1 MSYRIL
7 SFVFLSLLGAL
18 SVRAQVPS
26 PITFELGPRVGY
38 DIGGDVEKTFVGAD
52 ARLGIMALPIDFQA
66 TFDYYF
72 MEENTTFWQLS
83 LNALLSFGPGVLFTP
98 YVGGGIGISRT
109 SGSIDIPGFD
119 DFGASDTDTGL
130 NLVGGVRFGVG
141 PLRPF
146 VQAQVTMLG
155 DVELVTVAG
164 GLLFKFGP

>member
-1 MSYRIL
+1 
-7 SFVFLSLLGAL
+7 
-18 SVRAQVPS
+18 
-26 PITFELGPRVGY
+26 
-38 DIGGDVEKTFVGAD
+38 
-52 ARLGIMALPIDFQA
+52 
-66 TFDYYF
+66 

-83 LNALLSFGPGVLFTP
+83 LNALLSFGPGILFTP

-109 SGSIDIPGFD
+109 SISVDIPGFD
-119 DFGASDTDTGL
+119 SVSDTDTGL

-155 DVELVTVAG
+155 DVELVTLSG